1 MDERGNPLIVHNSGA
16 VYNGDESGYTRF
28 DTDRYEYVVDLAE
41 EVPHAVVFFQWK
53 HQKEELVKEAE
64 KRGLSY
70 AVYDGEVSDKERA
83 AITDDFQ
90 KGAYRMIFA
99 HPKSAAHGLTWVRGT
114 RTIWASPSS
123 NLEWYKQGLR
133 RIYRIGQ
140 TQRTETITV
149 VAEGTWDEAEWE
161 RLTGKAVRSDEFTAR
176 LKALI
181 L

>member
-1 MDERGNPLIVHNSGA
+1 
-16 VYNGDESGYTRF
+16 
-28 DTDRYEYVVDLAE
+28 
-41 EVPHAVVFFQWK
+41 
-53 HQKEELVKEAE
+53 
-64 KRGLSY
+64 
-70 AVYDGEVSDKERA
+70 
-83 AITDDFQ
+83 
-90 KGAYRMIFA
+90 MIFA

-114 RTIWASPSS
+114 RTIWASPTD

-149 VAEGTWDEAEWE
+149 VAKGTYDEPAYE